1 MFYTQIP
8 GSDMNFSRPILIA
21 LGATLFLKI
30 ATVIPALIL
39 ADIIDNLSTASF
51 SYELLGAFAC
61 LVIVQVCLIPLQAWA
76 LARLCQER
84 VRQLS
89 SHWCRSLLDKQFEA
103 YGQLHGGTLVKVL
116 DRGITAQERWLN
128 FLIGTAW
135 PVVAETLVLIVL
147 FAYLGATTVLLG
159 LVPLSLA
166 YLWLN
171 DRLVRWRRPHIE
183 AVNARE
189 DDLAEQ
195 WVDTFASAT
204 TVKLEQA
211 EDAAMIPV
219 RQTLA
224 RYADAAVRVASSG
237 GCLQSLRI
245 LFIGMGSCGLLL
257 WGMRDQASGSANLT
271 VGELVALFTL
281 VSGLLAGV
289 AQLAEA
295 WRLLDQFRLDKHT
308 LQEWLE
314 LPAFAPIGLAPA
326 NPASESLTL
335 RLMPCELRSRDA
347 LQLQVN
353 HPLIIEK
360 GERVALIG
368 PSGCGKSTLLHVLA
382 GTVNVLRGHVHLG
395 DTCLEQLDGK
405 QQLATLRLC
414 PQRAHFI
421 PGKLPHS
428 VLFDHA
434 HEQLQ
439 VNEWLTALGL
449 EPTWYDL
456 VFDARATSISGGE
469 ARRLTLLRILNRPG
483 AFNLF
488 DEPTS
493 GLDSD
498 SAARTWDL
506 LFDSLKGRGL
516 ICVTHDERALYRFD
530 RVIRLEAGR
539 IIGQTVGNHSSSSKL

>member
-1 MFYTQIP
+1 MPLSNPMLF
-8 GSDMNFSRPILIA
+8 A
-21 LGATLFLKI
+21 LGATLVLKV
-30 ATVIPALIL
+30 ATVIPALVL
-39 ADIIDNLSTASF
+39 ADIIDNLSTVSP

-61 LVIVQVCLIPLQAWA
+61 LIIVQVCLTPLQAWA

-89 SHWCRSLLDKQFEA
+89 NRWCRNLLDKRFEA

-135 PVVAETLVLIVL
+135 PIMAETLVLIVL
-147 FAYLGATTVLLG
+147 FTYLGATTVLLG
-159 LVPLSLA
+159 LIPLSLA

-171 DRLVRWRRPHIE
+171 DRLLRWRRPHIE

-211 EDAAMIPV
+211 EDAAMTPV
-219 RQTLA
+219 RHTLA
-224 RYADAAVRVASSG
+224 SYADAAVRVASSG

-257 WGMRDQASGSANLT
+257 WGMRDQASGSAHLT

-295 WRLLDQFRLDKHT
+295 WRLLDQFRLDKRK

-314 LPAFAPIGLAPA
+314 LPRFAQLRTASPRPA
-326 NPASESLTL
+326 DQGEAL
-335 RLMPCELRSRDA
+335 RLMPCELRSRNG
-347 LQLQVN
+347 LQLQVTQ
-353 HPLIIEK
+353 PLVIEQ
-360 GERVALIG
+360 GERVALVG
-368 PSGCGKSTLLHVLA
+368 TSGCGKSTLLHVLA
-382 GTVNVLRGHVHLG
+382 GTVHTLRKHVFLG
-395 DTCLEQLDGK
+395 NTCLAQLDAA
-405 QQLATLRLC
+405 QQLTALRLC

-421 PGKLPHS
+421 PGRLPRS
-428 VLFDHA
+428 VLFDQP
-434 HEQLQ
+434 HEQSQ
-439 VNEWLTALGL
+439 VSGWLGALGL
-449 EPTWYDL
+449 DAAWYDL
-456 VFDARATSISGGE
+456 AFDARATSISGGE

-483 AFNLF
+483 DFNLF

-493 GLDSD
+493 GLDGD
-498 SAARTWDL
+498 SATRTWDL

-516 ICVTHDERALYRFD
+516 ICVTHDQQALHRFD
-530 RVIRLEAGR
+530 RVIQLEAGR
-539 IIGQTVGNHSSSSKL
+539 IIGQTGAGYSSSSKL